1 MIRRLAPDQ
10 ENRIG
15 SLFVNPGGP
24 GGSGL
29 DFVKDAPG
37 AAFDLFS
44 RFDIVSWDTR
54 GDGASRPV
62 IDCTTDAQDEAARL
76 EGLVRPA
83 TADRAELVAA
93 ARAFTRGCEKGAN
106 GLLPHMS
113 TADTARDL
121 DLMRAAVGDE
131 KLTYIGLSYGTLIGA
146 TYSSLFPE
154 RVRAMVAD
162 SPVDPDGKVNRPRSN
177 KREQAVAN
185 EFGYRRFFAA
195 CAAAGDRCGFGG
207 ADPQQ
212 AFDDLIARANKT
224 PIPAPN
230 APLPTRVTGDDILIA
245 LVDLVIAKSTWPLM
259 AAALASAEAGDAST
273 IRQLYD
279 AQIGPA
285 KTAPGTRREPTSPR
299 PPPTG
304 THRTMSAATSPRAGT
319 LHARAAH
326 VVRRARLQRHRLHDL
341 SRSAARL
348 FPRTFPASRIRG
360 ACTRDREHPR
370 RAHPLHLGQAVCRS
384 ARQHPSTHLRRRPA
398 RRIGRLQHVRLH
410 ARDQLRDRS
419 RASGSGFDLHPGVPG
434 LPLSGGPVETDAAVA
449 PPVGPVSIPAAP
461 EGRSMN
467 PLNEI
472 RLVPLTEVAPDVLGK
487 LLEKHPAAWPGTTRG
502 TADEAHEWLRR
513 DVEAHAAEHD
523 LGPWAIFVDGDFAGW
538 GGFHGESGNEVV
550 LVLEPIHWPLGDT
563 IARHMVP
570 RQMAPYG
577 FLEIAVALRTPGM
590 WLGQRRTAPDPGLDG
605 MSSAP
610 TPTPRS
616 A

>member
-1 MIRRLAPDQ
+1 MSTRMPSPRTRRIHHLAFVAATVALLPLSAGSVAAQSQTNALIDQAGVTTPVLDWQPCHADRYECATVRVPLDYDRPGGSKISLAMIRRLAPDQ

-37 AAFDLFS
+37 DAFDLFS

-121 DLMRAAVGDE
+121 DLMRAAVGDK

-207 ADPQQ
+207 ANPQQ

-279 AQIGPA
+279 AQIGPRQD
-285 KTAPGTRREPTSPR
+285 GTWN
-299 PPPTG
+299 PTG
-304 THRTMSAATSPRAGT
+304 TYFATTAADWDTPGDVGSYLAEGRHLYTLRRTRGSPGSTTTTSITRPIAFGRKT
-319 LHARAAH
+319 ISE
-326 VVRRARLQRHRLHDL
+326 DL
-341 SRSAARL
+341 SGI
-348 FPRTFPASRIRG
+348 P
-360 ACTRDREHPR
+360 HPR
-370 RAHPLHLGQAVCRS
+370 CLHS
-384 ARQHPSTHLRRRPA
+384 
-398 RRIGRLQHVRLH
+398 
-410 ARDQLRDRS
+410 
-419 RASGSGFDLHPGVPG
+419 
-434 LPLSGGPVETDAAVA
+434 
-449 PPVGPVSIPAAP
+449 
-461 EGRSMN
+461 
-467 PLNEI
+467 
-472 RLVPLTEVAPDVLGK
+472 
-487 LLEKHPAAWPGTTRG
+487 
-502 TADEAHEWLRR
+502 
-513 DVEAHAAEHD
+513 
-523 LGPWAIFVDGDFAGW
+523 
-538 GGFHGESGNEVV
+538 
-550 LVLEPIHWPLGDT
+550 
-563 IARHMVP
+563 
-570 RQMAPYG
+570 
-577 FLEIAVALRTPGM
+577 
-590 WLGQRRTAPDPGLDG
+590 
-605 MSSAP
+605 
-610 TPTPRS
+610 
-616 A
+616 